1 MLYNLCE
8 DPQEKYNLAF
18 LEGGKEEGGR
28 EGGREVVERLY
39 AEMMEV
45 VREAPVQIAGDT
57 LLTLPGERGRR
68 RKERPNDVFLGEEE
82 RVEEVE
88 WVRDRLFYLFSRW
101 CMKLV
106 WALVLGGVVVLV
118 GGWGAWKWVRGRRR
132 RRRKEGEKKEK
143 GL

>member
-1 MLYNLCE
+1 M
-8 DPQEKYNLAF
+8 
-18 LEGGKEEGGR
+18 
-28 EGGREVVERLY
+28 EVVERLY

-88 WVRDRLFYLFSRW
+88 WVGGRLFYLISRW

-106 WALVLGGVVVLV
+106 WALVGSGMLLLEA
-118 GGWGAWKWVRGRRR
+118 GWGRAAWPGRGMDASTR
-132 RRRKEGEKKEK
+132 
-143 GL
+143 